1 MEFWGHH
8 CHCQA
13 LRRSRAQAAEEMRI
27 TPYCTLEIISGF
39 LSYEETIKW
48 LAAAR
53 GNVETRILREESLL
67 SAAASEQFE
76 DHEAYLAAL
85 DMENRDT
92 YECLFDF
99 VEVRD
104 EMHEHLDQ
112 REREEEEEELDRR
125 AFGFGG
131 GRRRELDY
139 DSDTDHEYQ
148 LWKRWAGDD

>member
-1 MEFWGHH
+1 
-8 CHCQA
+8 
-13 LRRSRAQAAEEMRI
+13 MRI
-27 TPYCTLEIISGF
+27 TPYCTLEIISSF
-39 LSYEETIKW
+39 LSYEETVKW
-48 LAAAR
+48 LATAR

-76 DHEAYLAAL
+76 DHEAYFAAL

-104 EMHEHLDQ
+104 EMHEYLDR

-131 GRRRELDY
+131 WRRREGDY
-139 DSDTDHEYQ
+139 DSATDHDYQ